1 MKLLPVLFLCFYCFL
16 NGAVAFPDI
25 AVDCDDSNIFKAV
38 DEALR
43 SYNNAKEDGNQF
55 VLFRVEDAKKRHNA
69 NGQIHYYIEYEIRE
83 SSCTVKNEHSWQDCQ
98 FQANKPEW
106 GKCSAH
112 LLVNNEKTIQTVVSQ
127 NCSISK
133 VPLEA
138 HVTAVHHQCLG
149 CPHLIDTNNKEI
161 LNFVHFAIEKM
172 NRQGSHL
179 YYFDLDRIV
188 NATGQVVSG
197 WDYAI
202 HYLVRKTNCSK
213 RDFKTKDSNECKLDK
228 EGETGECELH
238 VSITPDGLV
247 NDILLMCTSQ
257 AGVCLSCPLKVD
269 PDDPE
274 LLTLLRQVIDEY
286 NSNINVT
293 KLHKLFRVTTATK
306 YGFDKQIYEVLFMM
320 MPTNCSKLEYTM
332 LGDECNNVENAYP
345 LSCDATI
352 HVTDKRINVHSAP
365 ECIEQEQILV
375 RISGLS
381 PLRKSYTPGKRDE
394 NLNFLNSKIINQKSE
409 GKKNNHQKE
418 HKQEKKGKRD
428 KKSPAR
434 QHKHDHKDK
443 SSSEEVVKIGNKA
456 NVNEATA
463 DSHQVP
469 DLSSAQPNMPGK
481 QEVGETLMLEL
492 PAVPK
497 CPGKIWQ
504 PLSLTTT
511 AKGLT
516 DDDLAFAIS
525 DFKPLPEKEDEQ
537 SKPYTIPKQISVMKD
552 EDLLI

>member
-1 MKLLPVLFLCFYCFL
+1 MKLLPILFLSFYCFL
-16 NGAVAFPDI
+16 NAAVPVPDI
-25 AVDCDDSNIFKAV
+25 GVDCDDSNIFKAV

-55 VLFRVEDAKKRHNA
+55 VLFRVADAKKRHDA

-83 SSCTVKNEHSWQDCQ
+83 SSCTVKSEHSWQDCQ
-98 FQANKPEW
+98 FQSNKPEW

-112 LLVNNEKTIQTVVSQ
+112 LLVNNEKKIQTVVSQ

-138 HVTAVHHQCLG
+138 HVTAIHHQCLG
-149 CPHLIDTNNKEI
+149 CPHPIDTNNEEI
-161 LNFVHFAIEKM
+161 LNYVHVAIEKM

-179 YYFDLDRIV
+179 YYFDLDQIV

-197 WDYAI
+197 WDYNI

-238 VSITPDGLV
+238 VSIKPDGQV

-257 AGVCLSCPLKVD
+257 DRVCLSCPSKVD

-274 LLTLLRQVIDEY
+274 LLTLLSQVIDEY

-293 KLHKLFRVTTATK
+293 KLHKLFRVTKAIK
-306 YGFDKQIYEVLFMM
+306 YGFDKQIHEVLFMM
-320 MPTNCSKLEYTM
+320 MPTNCSKPEYTI
-332 LGDECNNVENAYP
+332 LGDECNNVKDAYP

-352 HVTDKRINVHSAP
+352 HVTAKRINVHSAP
-365 ECIEQEQILV
+365 ECIEQAAILP
-375 RISGLS
+375 RLYGLS
-381 PLRKSYTPGKRDE
+381 PLRNSHRPHKRYE
-394 NLNFLNSKIINQKSE
+394 NLNLFNSKIINQKSE

-418 HKQEKKGKRD
+418 HKKEKKGKQD
-428 KKSPAR
+428 KKSLR
-434 QHKHDHKDK
+434 EHKHDHEDK

-463 DSHQVP
+463 APHQVP
-469 DLSSAQPNMPGK
+469 DLSSAQSNMPDK
-481 QEVGETLMLEL
+481 QGVPKDVGETLMLEL

-511 AKGLT
+511 AKGNR
-516 DDDLAFAIS
+516 
-525 DFKPLPEKEDEQ
+525 
-537 SKPYTIPKQISVMKD
+537 
-552 EDLLI
+552 